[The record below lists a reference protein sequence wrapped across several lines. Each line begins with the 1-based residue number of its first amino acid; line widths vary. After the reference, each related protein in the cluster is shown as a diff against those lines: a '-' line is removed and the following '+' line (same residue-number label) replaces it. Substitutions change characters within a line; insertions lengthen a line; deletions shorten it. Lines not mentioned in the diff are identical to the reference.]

1 MAFPTLVPSNRAF
14 DAGNWPIKTFKAQNG
29 AEVRILYGNRRTNMT
44 LSLQY
49 QNISDANTE
58 LFLDHFNEMFG
69 TYSTF
74 VLGDSIS
81 GVRTGWAGNRDALG
95 AGAQGNYWRYAEP
108 PSVDS
113 VKPGISNVSIKLI
126 GVI

>member
-1 MAFPTLVPSNRAF
+1 MAFPTLVPSSRAF
-14 DAGNWPIKTFKAQNG
+14 DAGNWPIKTYKAQNG
-29 AEVRILYGNRRTNMT
+29 AEVRILYGNSRTNMT

-49 QNISDANTE
+49 KNITDANAE
-58 LFLDHFNEMFG
+58 LFLDHFDEMLG

-74 VLGDSIS
+74 VLGDSTGGARS
-81 GVRTGWAGNRDALG
+81 GWTGNREALG
-95 AGAQGNYWRYAEP
+95 AGSQSNRWRYAESP
-108 PSVDS
+108 TIDS

>member
-1 MAFPTLVPSNRAF
+1 MAFPTLVPSSRAF

-49 QNISDANTE
+49 QNVSDANAE
-58 LFLDHFNEMFG
+58 LFLDHFDEMFG

-74 VLGDSIS
+74 TLGDSIS
-81 GVRTGWAGNRDALG
+81 GVRTGWTGNKDALG
-95 AGAQGNYWRYAEP
+95 AGAQGSYWRYAEP